1 MANGGFFLTNLF
13 GLLHPTSL
21 SVKTPPELQAYG
33 WTTADLWCAP
43 AGTAL
48 YALLTHSQPFW
59 ADLHS
64 VLSQFLG
71 SSDPVKP
78 LDQEYAKALCAS
90 LLATLFVGRTIKKFG
105 LWEKMLPIKKGMKTS
120 SNNSFANWASFNQS
134 RRLRLNKRPIV
145 SEANATCLM
154 IYPDAYTIPQFKWS
168 RIRIRTMLISHR
180 SFRFGSIFVEM
191 FSSLCCFLYSAHY
204 DSIVDIKYIINC
216 A

>member
-21 SVKTPPELQAYG
+21 SVETPPELQAYG

-90 LLATLFVGRTIKKFG
+90 LLATLFVGRSIKKFG
-105 LWEKMLPIKKGMKTS
+105 LWEKTLPTKKGMKIS
-120 SNNSFANWASFNQS
+120 SQNSFANWASFNQS
-134 RRLRLNKRPIV
+134 
-145 SEANATCLM
+145 
-154 IYPDAYTIPQFKWS
+154 
-168 RIRIRTMLISHR
+168 
-180 SFRFGSIFVEM
+180 
-191 FSSLCCFLYSAHY
+191 
-204 DSIVDIKYIINC
+204 
-216 A
+216 